1 MPRKTF
7 KVVEAFNIKGH
18 GVVVV
23 GDKACS
29 DFLEIKACDIEIIMP
44 NGDVLKDVC
53 FKEWLLRSS
62 TPQPDETD
70 AFFIRGRTKS
80 EIPIGSMVR
89 VKQE

>member
-53 FKEWLLRSS
+53 FKECSS
-62 TPQPDETD
+62 VRRHLSRMRPMH
-70 AFFIRGRTKS
+70 FLS
-80 EIPIGSMVR
+80 EAEQNLKFR
-89 VKQE
+89 